1 MRSNSLP
8 FPQNQHTTRQPLQKS
23 LPWSLYYMVRDFAAL
38 FGLYYAYPQV
48 QAYGVP
54 GLFVWWN
61 LAGAFCGVGCFG
73 V

>member
-1 MRSNSLP
+1 
-8 FPQNQHTTRQPLQKS
+8 
-23 LPWSLYYMVRDFAAL
+23 MVRDFAAL